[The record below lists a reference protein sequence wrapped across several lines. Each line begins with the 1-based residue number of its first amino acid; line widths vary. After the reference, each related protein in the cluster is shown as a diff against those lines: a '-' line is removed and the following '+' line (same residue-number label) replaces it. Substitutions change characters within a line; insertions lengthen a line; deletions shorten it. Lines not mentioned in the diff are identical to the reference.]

1 MADGIYALQL
11 HIENAPPIN
20 GWSTTI
26 EYDPTQVRYLG
37 DSFEPGAFIPGL
49 VGLVSEKEGQVSVGG
64 AVLGEQGQNA
74 GSGTLGQL
82 SFAVMVG
89 FSGNAD
95 LTVTQILLRP
105 TSGELFQRTV
115 RTVGTIAHGGSPNV
129 LSAISLDFDL
139 APGDQ
144 RLLAVDRVA
153 AGMQYALQLNILDQ
167 PDITGWSATI
177 EYDPTQVRYVSGSFQ
192 ASDFIPG
199 LVSLVDEQR
208 DRVVVGGSVLG
219 REGGQEGTGTLGQL
233 TFEILDEFSGRAE
246 VTVTEI
252 ILRLAGG
259 GTRPLPGKSRAVF
272 LGIPDPIISMD
283 FDLAEGNQGQQ
294 VQFQVAPGQIHRV
307 QLNIRDAPLI
317 SGWSA
322 TIEYDPNQVRY
333 VSTSFRPGS
342 FIPGLVALVDENRG
356 AVVFGGAALG
366 TDAANGGSG
375 GLGILSFEIL
385 NGFGTFSRLLLTEI
399 ILRHADGEIEIIR
412 SFSIASFT
420 SSREG
425 AVTAI
430 TLDRDAAGLPAVNR
444 LAQNYPNPF
453 NSYTTLRYQ
462 LKQAGLVRLDIFDL
476 AGQRV
481 RTLIH
486 ESHEP
491 GFYQA
496 QWDGNN
502 NRGANVSSGMY
513 LARLQVGDFVE
524 VRKLLLVQ

>member
-1 MADGIYALQL
+1 MTWPRATKA
-11 HIENAPPIN
+11 
-20 GWSTTI
+20 
-26 EYDPTQVRYLG
+26 
-37 DSFEPGAFIPGL
+37 GASPRSI
-49 VGLVSEKEGQVSVGG
+49 
-64 AVLGEQGQNA
+64 
-74 GSGTLGQL
+74 
-82 SFAVMVG
+82 
-89 FSGNAD
+89 
-95 LTVTQILLRP
+95 RP
-105 TSGELFQRTV
+105 TAST
-115 RTVGTIAHGGSPNV
+115 
-129 LSAISLDFDL
+129 
-139 APGDQ
+139 
-144 RLLAVDRVA
+144 
-153 AGMQYALQLNILDQ
+153 
-167 PDITGWSATI
+167 
-177 EYDPTQVRYVSGSFQ
+177 RYNY
-192 ASDFIPG
+192 I
-199 LVSLVDEQR
+199 
-208 DRVVVGGSVLG
+208 
-219 REGGQEGTGTLGQL
+219 
-233 TFEILDEFSGRAE
+233 
-246 VTVTEI
+246 
-252 ILRLAGG
+252 
-259 GTRPLPGKSRAVF
+259 
-272 LGIPDPIISMD
+272 
-283 FDLAEGNQGQQ
+283 
-294 VQFQVAPGQIHRV
+294 
-307 QLNIRDAPLI
+307 
-317 SGWSA
+317 
-322 TIEYDPNQVRY
+322 
-333 VSTSFRPGS
+333 
-342 FIPGLVALVDENRG
+342 VALVDENRG

-412 SFSIASFT
+412 SFSISSFT

-462 LKQAGLVRLDIFDL
+462 LKQAGLARLDIFDL

-502 NRGANVSSGMY
+502 NRGASVSSGMY

>member
-1 MADGIYALQL
+1 M
-11 HIENAPPIN
+11 
-20 GWSTTI
+20 
-26 EYDPTQVRYLG
+26 
-37 DSFEPGAFIPGL
+37 
-49 VGLVSEKEGQVSVGG
+49 
-64 AVLGEQGQNA
+64 
-74 GSGTLGQL
+74 
-82 SFAVMVG
+82 
-89 FSGNAD
+89 
-95 LTVTQILLRP
+95 
-105 TSGELFQRTV
+105 
-115 RTVGTIAHGGSPNV
+115 
-129 LSAISLDFDL
+129 
-139 APGDQ
+139 
-144 RLLAVDRVA
+144 
-153 AGMQYALQLNILDQ
+153 
-167 PDITGWSATI
+167 
-177 EYDPTQVRYVSGSFQ
+177 
-192 ASDFIPG
+192 
-199 LVSLVDEQR
+199 
-208 DRVVVGGSVLG
+208 
-219 REGGQEGTGTLGQL
+219 
-233 TFEILDEFSGRAE
+233 
-246 VTVTEI
+246 
-252 ILRLAGG
+252 
-259 GTRPLPGKSRAVF
+259 
-272 LGIPDPIISMD
+272 
-283 FDLAEGNQGQQ
+283 
-294 VQFQVAPGQIHRV
+294 
-307 QLNIRDAPLI
+307 
-317 SGWSA
+317 
-322 TIEYDPNQVRY
+322 
-333 VSTSFRPGS
+333 
-342 FIPGLVALVDENRG
+342 ALVDENRG

-412 SFSIASFT
+412 SFSISSFT

-462 LKQAGLVRLDIFDL
+462 LKQAGLARLDIFDL

-502 NRGANVSSGMY
+502 NRGASVSSGMY